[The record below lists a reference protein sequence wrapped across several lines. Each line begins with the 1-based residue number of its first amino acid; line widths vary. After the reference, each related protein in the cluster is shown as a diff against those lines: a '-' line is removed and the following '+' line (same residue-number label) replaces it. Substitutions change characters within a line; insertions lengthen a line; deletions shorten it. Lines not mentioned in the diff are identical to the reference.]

1 MLEESYAY
9 MKERNPLK
17 KLSTLALR
25 QRRQGLA
32 RLLPPVG
39 ETLRGSLIE
48 RYLTCG
54 HLGCRCARGKR
65 HGPVW
70 YLTVTLAPGRTTGGV
85 VAASQVAAVRRWIA
99 NYRQL
104 KLQLEKIS
112 AINRELLRRERRKTL
127 P

>member
-1 MLEESYAY
+1 MEESYAY

-25 QRRQGLA
+25 KRRQGLA